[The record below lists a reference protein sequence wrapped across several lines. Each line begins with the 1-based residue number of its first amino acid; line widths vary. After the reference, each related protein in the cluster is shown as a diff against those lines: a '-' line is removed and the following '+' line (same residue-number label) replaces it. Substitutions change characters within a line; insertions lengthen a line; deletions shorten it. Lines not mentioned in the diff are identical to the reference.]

1 MAEDTSQRRLVI
13 FIKNPVYGR
22 VKTRL
27 AADLGNEQALSI
39 YRQLLAHT
47 RTQAL
52 ACAAERLLFYSDT
65 IDEPDEWPVAF
76 FSKHLQQGS
85 DLGARMAH
93 ALGQALAGGE
103 RAVLIGSDIPGLTAG
118 ILTQAFDLLDTH
130 DFVLGPA
137 ADGGYYLIGMRQ
149 PAAAVFEN
157 ITWSTPT
164 VLQATLER
172 IQALG
177 GSCGLLPTL
186 SDIDTAA
193 DWQAWQAGINEAGC
207 DQSPPAYRD

>member
-1 MAEDTSQRRLVI
+1 MAADTSRHRLVI
-13 FIKNPVYGR
+13 FIKNPVPGR

-27 AADLGNEQALSI
+27 AADLGHEQALSI

-47 RTQAL
+47 RAQAL

-65 IDEPDEWPVAF
+65 IDEQDEWLAVF
-76 FSKHLQQGS
+76 FAKHLQQGS

-93 ALGQALAGGE
+93 ALGQALAGAE
-103 RAVLIGSDIPGLTAG
+103 RAVLIGSDIPGLTAD
-118 ILTQAFDLLDTH
+118 ILAQAFDLLEGH

-149 PAAAVFEN
+149 PAAAVFEG
-157 ITWSTPT
+157 IIWSTPT

-177 GSCGLLPTL
+177 GSCSFLPTL

-193 DWQAWQAGINEAGC
+193 DWQAWQAGINEAGRG
-207 DQSPPAYRD
+207 QSPPAYRD

>member
-39 YRQLLAHT
+39 YRQLLTHT

-65 IDEPDEWPVAF
+65 IDELDEWPVAF
-76 FSKHLQQGS
+76 FSKHLQHGS

-93 ALGQALAGGE
+93 ALGQALAGAE

-118 ILTQAFDLLDTH
+118 ILTQAFDLLDAH

-164 VLQATLER
+164 VLQATLGR

-193 DWQAWQAGINEAGC
+193 DWQAWQAGINEAGRG
-207 DQSPPAYRD
+207 QSPPVYRD

>member
-1 MAEDTSQRRLVI
+1 MAADTSRHRLVI
-13 FIKNPVYGR
+13 FIKNPVPGR

-27 AADLGNEQALSI
+27 AADLGHEQALSI

-47 RTQAL
+47 RAQAL

-65 IDEPDEWPVAF
+65 IDEQDEWPAAF
-76 FSKHLQQGS
+76 FAKHLQQGS

-93 ALGQALAGGE
+93 ALGQALAGAE
-103 RAVLIGSDIPGLTAG
+103 RAVLIGSDIPGLTAD
-118 ILTQAFDLLDTH
+118 ILAQAFDLLEGH

-149 PAAAVFEN
+149 PAAAIFEG
-157 ITWSTPT
+157 IIWSTPT

-177 GSCGLLPTL
+177 GSCSFLPTL

-193 DWQAWQAGINEAGC
+193 DWQAWQAGINEAGRG
-207 DQSPPAYRD
+207 QSPPAYRD

>member
-1 MAEDTSQRRLVI
+1 MAADTSRHRLVV
-13 FIKNPVYGR
+13 FIKNPVPGR

-47 RTQAL
+47 RAQAL

-65 IDEPDEWPVAF
+65 IDEQDEWPAAF
-76 FSKHLQQGS
+76 FAKHLQQGD

-93 ALGQALAGGE
+93 ALGQALAGAE
-103 RAVLIGSDIPGLTAG
+103 RAVLIGSDIPGLTAD
-118 ILTQAFDLLDTH
+118 ILAQAFDLLEGH

-149 PAAAVFEN
+149 PAAAVFEG
-157 ITWSTPT
+157 IIWSTPT

-177 GSCGLLPTL
+177 GSCSFLPML
-186 SDIDTAA
+186 SDIDTTA
-193 DWQAWQAGINEAGC
+193 DWQAWQAGINEAGRG
-207 DQSPPAYRD
+207 QSPPGYRD

>member
-1 MAEDTSQRRLVI
+1 MAADTSRHRLVI
-13 FIKNPVYGR
+13 FIKNPVPGR

-27 AADLGNEQALSI
+27 AADLGHEQALSI

-47 RTQAL
+47 RAQAL

-65 IDEPDEWPVAF
+65 IDEQDEWPAAF
-76 FSKHLQQGS
+76 FAKHLQQGS

-93 ALGQALAGGE
+93 ALGQALAGAE
-103 RAVLIGSDIPGLTAG
+103 RAVLIGSDIPGLTAD
-118 ILTQAFDLLDTH
+118 ILAQAFDLLEGH

-149 PAAAVFEN
+149 PAAAVFEG
-157 ITWSTPT
+157 IIWSTPT

-177 GSCGLLPTL
+177 GSCSFLPTL

-193 DWQAWQAGINEAGC
+193 DWQAWQAGINEAGRG
-207 DQSPPAYRD
+207 QSPPAYRD